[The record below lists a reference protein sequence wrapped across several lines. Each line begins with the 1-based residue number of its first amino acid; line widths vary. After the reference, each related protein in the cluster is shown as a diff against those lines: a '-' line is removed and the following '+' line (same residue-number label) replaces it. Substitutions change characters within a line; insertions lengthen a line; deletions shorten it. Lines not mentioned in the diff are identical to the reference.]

1 MSKIVTHKGKVIHLE
16 GLDVRV
22 MIESMSACA
31 ACHAKGMCT
40 LSDKEDKIIDIKV
53 SAERA
58 AKLNVGDEVMV
69 AVSQQRGM
77 QAVLLAYIL
86 PAILV
91 VLSLILLLKL
101 LPEPLAIL
109 SALAVLGVYYYVLYL
124 FRNKLNAKFVMSIV
138 DC

>member
-22 MIESMSACA
+22 MIESISACA

-77 QAVLLAYIL
+77 QAVLLAYIW
-86 PAILV
+86 PAIV
-91 VLSLILLLKL
+91 VILSLILLLKL

-109 SALAVLGVYYYVLYL
+109 SALAVLGGYYYVLYL
-124 FRNKLNAKFVMSIV
+124 FRNKLNAKFIMSIV

>member
-58 AKLNVGDEVMV
+58 ANLNVGDEVMV

-77 QAVLLAYIL
+77 QAVLLVYIL
-86 PAILV
+86 PAIV
-91 VLSLILLLKL
+91 VILSLILLLKL
-101 LPEPLAIL
+101 LPEPIATL
-109 SALAVLGVYYYVLYL
+109 SALAVLGGYYYVLYL
-124 FRNKLNAKFVMSIV
+124 FRNKLNAKFIMSIV

>member
-58 AKLNVGDEVMV
+58 AKLNVGDEVVV

-86 PAILV
+86 PAIV
-91 VLSLILLLKL
+91 VILSLILLLKL

-109 SALAVLGVYYYVLYL
+109 SALAVLGIYYYVLYL
-124 FRNKLNAKFVMSIV
+124 FRNKLNAKFIMSIV

>member
-58 AKLNVGDEVMV
+58 AKLNVGDEVVV

-86 PAILV
+86 PAIV
-91 VLSLILLLKL
+91 VILSLILLLKL
-101 LPEPLAIL
+101 LPEPIAIL

>member
-53 SAERA
+53 SADRA
-58 AKLNVGDEVMV
+58 AKLNVGDEVVV

-124 FRNKLNAKFVMSIV
+124 FRNKLNAKFVMSII
-138 DC
+138 DG

>member
-53 SAERA
+53 SADRA
-58 AKLNVGDEVMV
+58 AKLNVGDEVVV

-101 LPEPLAIL
+101 LPEALAIL
-109 SALAVLGVYYYVLYL
+109 AALAVLGGYYYVLYL
-124 FRNKLNAKFVMSIV
+124 FRNKLNAKFIMSIV

>member
-40 LSDKEDKIIDIKV
+40 LSDKEDKIIDIRV
-53 SAERA
+53 SADRA
-58 AKLNVGDEVMV
+58 AKLNVGDEVVV

-109 SALAVLGVYYYVLYL
+109 SALAVLGGYYYVLYL
-124 FRNKLNAKFVMSIV
+124 FRNKLNAKFIMSIV

>member
-1 MSKIVTHKGKVIHLE
+1 MTKIVTHKGKVIHLE

-53 SAERA
+53 SADRA
-58 AKLNVGDEVMV
+58 AKLNVGDEVVV

-109 SALAVLGVYYYVLYL
+109 SALAVLGGYYYVLYL
-124 FRNKLNAKFVMSIV
+124 FRNKLNAKFIMSIV

>member
-53 SAERA
+53 SADRA
-58 AKLNVGDEVMV
+58 AKLNVGDEVVV

-101 LPEPLAIL
+101 LSEPLAIL
-109 SALAVLGVYYYVLYL
+109 SALAVLGGYYYVLYL
-124 FRNKLNAKFVMSIV
+124 FRNKLNAKFIMSIV

>member
-58 AKLNVGDEVMV
+58 AKLNVGDEVVV

-109 SALAVLGVYYYVLYL
+109 SALAVLGGYYYVLYL
-124 FRNKLNAKFVMSIV
+124 FRNKLNAKFIMSIV

>member
-1 MSKIVTHKGKVIHLE
+1 MSKIVTHKGKVIYLE

-86 PAILV
+86 PAIV
-91 VLSLILLLKL
+91 VILSLILLLKL

-109 SALAVLGVYYYVLYL
+109 SALAVLGIYYYMLYL
-124 FRNKLNAKFVMSIV
+124 FRNKLNAKFIMSIV

>member
-58 AKLNVGDEVMV
+58 AKLNVGDEVVV

-109 SALAVLGVYYYVLYL
+109 SALAVLGGYYYVLYL
-124 FRNKLNAKFVMSIV
+124 FRNKLNGKFIMSIV

>member
-53 SAERA
+53 SADRA
-58 AKLNVGDEVMV
+58 AKLNVGDEVVV

-91 VLSLILLLKL
+91 MLSLILLLKL

-109 SALAVLGVYYYVLYL
+109 SALAVLGGYYYVLYL
-124 FRNKLNAKFVMSIV
+124 FRNKLNAKFIMSIV

>member
-86 PAILV
+86 PVIV
-91 VLSLILLLKL
+91 VILSLILLLKL

-109 SALAVLGVYYYVLYL
+109 SALAVLGGYYYVLYL
-124 FRNKLNAKFVMSIV
+124 FRNKLNAKFIMSIV

>member
-53 SAERA
+53 SADRA
-58 AKLNVGDEVMV
+58 AKINVGDEVVV

-109 SALAVLGVYYYVLYL
+109 SALAVLGGYYYVLYL
-124 FRNKLNAKFVMSIV
+124 FRNKLNAKFIMSIV

>member
-86 PAILV
+86 PAIV
-91 VLSLILLLKL
+91 VILSLILLLKL
-101 LPEPLAIL
+101 LPEPIAIL
-109 SALAVLGVYYYVLYL
+109 SALAVLGIYYYVLYL
-124 FRNKLNAKFVMSIV
+124 FRNKLNAKFIMSIV

>member
-22 MIESMSACA
+22 MIERMSACA

-53 SAERA
+53 SADRA
-58 AKLNVGDEVMV
+58 AKLNVGDEVVV

-109 SALAVLGVYYYVLYL
+109 SALAVLGGYYYVLYL
-124 FRNKLNAKFVMSIV
+124 FRNKLNAKFIMSIV

>member
-53 SAERA
+53 SADRA
-58 AKLNVGDEVMV
+58 AKLNVGDEVVV

-86 PAILV
+86 PAIV
-91 VLSLILLLKL
+91 VILSLILLLKL

-124 FRNKLNAKFVMSIV
+124 FRNKLNAKFVMSII
-138 DC
+138 DG

>member
-53 SAERA
+53 SADRA
-58 AKLNVGDEVMV
+58 AKLNVGDEVVV

-109 SALAVLGVYYYVLYL
+109 AALAVLGGYYYVLYL
-124 FRNKLNAKFVMSIV
+124 FRNKLDAKFIMSIV

>member
-58 AKLNVGDEVMV
+58 AKLNVGDEVVV

-101 LPEPLAIL
+101 LPEPIAIL

-124 FRNKLNAKFVMSIV
+124 FRNKLNAKFIMSIV